1 MLYYLYTD
9 KVLFSTNTTVKD
21 PLDIPVSDAED
32 VFEIAH
38 LYDLPQLKEKAL
50 HFLVETCNT
59 ENIIERVFGRFALTY
74 EEVSGAYA
82 KVFYRYWNEVKDLLE
97 FEKFFEEL
105 EDQEDITRR
114 TTVNRRYRELMRS
127 FPSQVM

>member
-105 EDQEDITRR
+105 QL
-114 TTVNRRYRELMRS
+114 VW
-127 FPSQVM
+127 

>member
-1 MLYYLYTD
+1 M
-9 KVLFSTNTTVKD
+9 
-21 PLDIPVSDAED
+21 PVSDAED
-32 VFEIAH
+32 IFKIAH
-38 LYDLPQLKEKAL
+38 LYDLPQLKETAL

-59 ENIIERVFGRFALTY
+59 GNIIERVFGKFALTY
-74 EEVSGAYA
+74 EEVSRAYA
-82 KVFYRYWNEVKDLLE
+82 TVFYYHWNEVKDLLE